1 MLLSAERT
9 PNGQCKGQTQ
19 FLWRRHRGDGFSK
32 RLWSFCKISLK
43 LQTLLKEINRLVW
56 IGKKKF
62 LKTTLECSL
71 GHLLLSNNL
80 YFHEVKYVTSYKCL
94 LIDNSGFTVK
104 EKEKKS
110 FLRILACIQSSRF
123 TNSNKQIQKKRN
135 WNLQIKATLW
145 DPISLLA
152 GKPARHSHRARHSH
166 QARDSHG
173 KSVHYFSERRKEETT
188 QGRQSRKPNLW
199 NKKIF

>member
-43 LQTLLKEINRLVW
+43 LQTLLKEIDRLVW

-123 TNSNKQIQKKRN
+123 TNSNKQIQKKGTETCRSKPHSETPYLS
-135 WNLQIKATLW
+135 WLASQQGTAIKQGTAMERVSTT
-145 DPISLLA
+145 SL
-152 GKPARHSHRARHSH
+152 
-166 QARDSHG
+166 
-173 KSVHYFSERRKEETT
+173 KEEKKRQHREDN
-188 QGRQSRKPNLW
+188 QGSQICGIK
-199 NKKIF
+199 FFF